1 MSSLLEIVEAMAEAL
16 EPLKGSIPDLQVYPY
31 LNYNPTPPSIDI
43 YPADLFQTGSG
54 FGDDAD
60 CFFTVRART
69 TTADHEA
76 GQKALLAMLDRRSP
90 ESVEAALT
98 VDQTLGGRVQ
108 STAVAE
114 DGISGYREYL
124 EDPQSNGRLIGCEW
138 RVMVIT

>member
-16 EPLKGSIPDLQVYPY
+16 EPLKASIPDLQVYPY

-60 CFFTVRART
+60 AFFTVRART

-76 GQKALLAMLDRRSP
+76 GQKALLRMLDRRAP
-90 ESVEAALT
+90 ESVEEALT
-98 VDQTLGGRVQ
+98 VDQSLGGHVQ
-108 STAVAE
+108 AVAVAE

-124 EDPQSNGRLIGCEW
+124 EDPQANGRLIGCEW
-138 RVMVIT
+138 RVLVIT